1 MSKTGV
7 VKFFNDQKGFGFIL
21 QDDNGDDLFAH
32 RNSVVDGQNLVE
44 GDAVSYD
51 EAWDDRK
58 GKSNAVNISG
68 GSGGEGFGG
77 GKGFGGSKG
86 FSGGKGFGGGKGFK
100 GDGFGGGKGFGGG
113 DGYSGGGGFGGG
125 KSFGGGGKGKGKG
138 KGDGEPAVYIGG
150 LSYDTTTESL
160 RYHFES
166 YGTVTYAR
174 VMTDR
179 ESGKSRGCGKV
190 AFSTEQERDD
200 AIAQLDQSDLD
211 GRTISVRA
219 FT

>member
-1 MSKTGV
+1 MVEAAT
-7 VKFFNDQKGFGFIL
+7 
-21 QDDNGDDLFAH
+21 
-32 RNSVVDGQNLVE
+32 LVE
-44 GDAVSYD
+44 ARALVV
-51 EAWDDRK
+51 EAKTRARAK
-58 GKSNAVNISG
+58 
-68 GSGGEGFGG
+68 
-77 GKGFGGSKG
+77 
-86 FSGGKGFGGGKGFK
+86 
-100 GDGFGGGKGFGGG
+100 
-113 DGYSGGGGFGGG
+113 
-125 KSFGGGGKGKGKG
+125 KGKGN
-138 KGDGEPAVYIGG
+138 GEPAVFVGG

-166 YGTVTYAR
+166 YGEVTYAR

-179 ESGKSRGCGKV
+179 ESGRSRGCGKV